1 MAYIPVSFLPTSIVS
16 ITSMSICPN
25 CNHSNPAGAT
35 QCEACFTPLPATA
48 SCPSCGAVVQLDAT
62 FCGQCGTNLKPAGG
76 IPPIGASPIPQAAP
90 LASESALPPTIIAG
104 GTATGASIPTPAVVE
119 PVVAETPAPV
129 VVVPETPAPV
139 FVEPVAAVPE
149 TPAAEPILEIEPDPI
164 LPTPIASPQPSASVP
179 PPANSSTQLQQQG
192 FQLSHIQSGTI
203 IDIPNNVTVI
213 HIGKPNEQI
222 PPDID
227 VSGFP
232 CAEVVSRVHAD
243 LRIEGDAIYIEDMG
257 SANGT
262 YVNHNVLPKGN
273 RHLLRVGDRISLGKG
288 DLVTF
293 LFHTS

>member
-1 MAYIPVSFLPTSIVS
+1 
-16 ITSMSICPN
+16 MSICPN

-62 FCGQCGTNLKPAGG
+62 FCGQCGTNLKPSGG
-76 IPPIGASPIPQAAP
+76 KPAVVAPVPQQAPIVGEA
-90 LASESALPPTIIAG
+90 SALPPTIIAG
-104 GTATGASIPTPAVVE
+104 GSSTAVPT
-119 PVVAETPAPV
+119 PVVAEAPV
-129 VVVPETPAPV
+129 LPVIPEPFVELPLAIEAPV
-139 FVEPVAAVPE
+139 ASLLELEP
-149 TPAAEPILEIEPDPI
+149 EPS
-164 LPTPIASPQPSASVP
+164 LPMPVTPIPSVGATPERSAEEAGFFTGGSLP
-179 PPANSSTQLQQQG
+179 IAATPGHSSTQLQQQG

-243 LRIEGDAIYIEDMG
+243 LRIEGDSVYIEDMG